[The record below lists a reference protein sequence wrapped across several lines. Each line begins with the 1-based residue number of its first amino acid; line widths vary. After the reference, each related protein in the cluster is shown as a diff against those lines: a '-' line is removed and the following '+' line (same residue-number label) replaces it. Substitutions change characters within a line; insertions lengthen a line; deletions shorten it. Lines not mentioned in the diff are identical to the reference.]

1 MYGKCKDCAKV
12 LSCHKPTGYNFGF
25 CETDFEPKEKPQEAS
40 AGSGMMWKQLSSTVC
55 EAVGKYGKFRIE
67 RSCGRYWVYYAS
79 EEGTHCYG
87 PRDKLSYAKDF
98 CERNEN
104 WEDAV

>member
-1 MYGKCKDCAKV
+1 MYGKCKDCAKLLICWKEV
-12 LSCHKPTGYNFGF
+12 GMRFGF
-25 CETDFEPKEKPQEAS
+25 CETDFVPKGTPQETP
-40 AGSGMMWKQLSSTVC
+40 AGSGMKWKQLSSTVW

-67 RSCGRYWVYYAS
+67 RSRGLFWALYAS
-79 EEGTHCYG
+79 EDTLQKFR
-87 PRDKLSYAKDF
+87 PKQKLSEAKDF

>member
-1 MYGKCKDCAKV
+1 MYGKCENCAKQMN
-12 LSCHKPTGYNFGF
+12 CWKPVGVQFGF

-40 AGSGMMWKQLSSTVC
+40 TSSGMRWEQLSSTVW

-67 RSCGRYWVYYAS
+67 RSRGLFWALYAS
-79 EEGTHCYG
+79 DDTLQKFRPK
-87 PRDKLSYAKDF
+87 PRLSEAKDF

-104 WEDAV
+104 WEDA